1 MLLLLRTGVGIER
14 NNYRGVMKLLLN
26 SNYYL
31 GEITMQDQTS
41 TAPAIHTVPISAA
54 ISKSV
59 QLVSAMLLGIVILY
73 GVGFV
78 QTSAAHN
85 AAHDMRHSQ
94 GFPCH

>member
-1 MLLLLRTGVGIER
+1 
-14 NNYRGVMKLLLN
+14 MKN
-26 SNYYL
+26 
-31 GEITMQDQTS
+31 QTS
-41 TAPAIHTVPISAA
+41 TMSNIQSTPIP
-54 ISKSV
+54 ITFSKSL

-73 GVGFV
+73 GAGFV

>member
-1 MLLLLRTGVGIER
+1 
-14 NNYRGVMKLLLN
+14 MKN
-26 SNYYL
+26 QISTISNVHY
-31 GEITMQDQTS
+31 
-41 TAPAIHTVPISAA
+41 APIS
-54 ISKSV
+54 ITFSKSL
-59 QLVSAMLLGIVILY
+59 QLVGAVLLGIVILY